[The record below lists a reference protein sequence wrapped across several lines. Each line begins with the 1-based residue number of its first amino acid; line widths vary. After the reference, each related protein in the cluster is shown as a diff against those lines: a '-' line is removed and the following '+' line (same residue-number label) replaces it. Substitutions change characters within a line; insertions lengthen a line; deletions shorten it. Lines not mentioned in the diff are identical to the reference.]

1 MSDKD
6 GKIITYDDGVNVM
19 YVNGTY
25 RGNDAIGKL
34 MHDFCTPNADDMYYS
49 EIAKRVRFH
58 KQEDSGVGTV
68 CRVWE
73 QYGDERAAEAKKVG
87 LKEGKNAGRKEMAAN
102 FLKDGTLSVQKIAEI
117 SGFSLE
123 QLQEM
128 ADEISR

>member
-1 MSDKD
+1 
-6 GKIITYDDGVNVM
+6 
-19 YVNGTY
+19 
-25 RGNDAIGKL
+25 
-34 MHDFCTPNADDMYYS
+34 MYYS

-73 QYGDERAAEAKKVG
+73 QYGDERAAEAKKIGILEGKKVG
-87 LKEGKNAGRKEMAAN
+87 LKEGKKEMAAN

-123 QLQEM
+123 QLQKM
-128 ADEISR
+128 AGEISR